1 MSTQKKKVKYCS
13 NMILPWQRLNLKNI
27 YLGYIPNTHDLQETF
42 LKKKIV
48 YIMYMHIVYIH
59 PILKPILTQ
68 KSYLVESKLKQNR
81 FYVDYMDEP
90 DVVHRVYM
98 R

>member
-1 MSTQKKKVKYCS
+1 M
-13 NMILPWQRLNLKNI
+13 
-27 YLGYIPNTHDLQETF
+27 YIRYD
-42 LKKKIV
+42 
-48 YIMYMHIVYIH
+48 MHIVYIY
-59 PILKPILTQ
+59 PMLKPILTQ